1 MSFELGLILTGGI
14 VVLAGIGMA
23 GFLMLLRNRDTK
35 DSHQNPDGIKHA

>member
-1 MSFELGLILTGGI
+1 MSFELGLILTGSI

-35 DSHQNPDGIKHA
+35 DSQNHDGIKHA